1 MNSAKFVAIA
11 LAATMLAVG
20 SLIAACNTSD
30 TTTTNQAP
38 TTASPAATL
47 ATATPGTGDNLAA
60 AYLIFQQ
67 NCQECHGEKG
77 FGGRVEIKGR
87 KLKVPNLREGHALN
101 HTDEKFVKQISE
113 GDDEMP
119 AFKDKLTPE
128 QINDLVRLIRKE
140 FQGK

>member
-11 LAATMLAVG
+11 LAAAMLAVG
-20 SLIAACNTSD
+20 SLIAACSSSD
-30 TTTTNQAP
+30 TTTPNQAP
-38 TTASPAATL
+38 TTASPAGTVATS
-47 ATATPGTGDNLAA
+47 TPGTGDNLAA
-60 AYLIFQQ
+60 AYLNFQQ

-77 FGGRVEIKGR
+77 LGGPVEIKGR

-128 QINDLVRLIRKE
+128 QINDLVRFIRKE

>member
-1 MNSAKFVAIA
+1 MNSAKFVALALTAGILAIA
-11 LAATMLAVG
+11 ALT
-20 SLIAACNTSD
+20 AACNSSE

-38 TTASPAATL
+38 TTASPAATV
-47 ATATPGTGDNLAA
+47 ATSNPGSGDNLAA
-60 AYLIFQQ
+60 AYLNFQQ

-128 QINDLVRLIRKE
+128 QINDLVRFIRKE